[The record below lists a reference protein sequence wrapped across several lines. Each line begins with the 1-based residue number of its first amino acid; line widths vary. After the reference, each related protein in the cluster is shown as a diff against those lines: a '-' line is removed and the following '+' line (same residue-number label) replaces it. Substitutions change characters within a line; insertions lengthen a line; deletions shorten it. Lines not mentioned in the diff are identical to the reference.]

1 MTDCSR
7 VFALKMWM
15 LPVLALAVLTAGVP
29 AKAQV
34 ATGDG
39 RGIVT
44 EPTFPAVCTQIPATL
59 TVSGG
64 EPSSELNSATDTASL
79 QAALS
84 SSSCLGKA
92 VEVTMGSGGLSGM
105 VIRPIAIPATVTLLV
120 DGGVT
125 LFGSRVAA
133 DYQISSSSA
142 VCGSTDG
149 GSGCNPLITLGQ
161 SAVGGTSQYKGTV
174 VTGLM
179 GYGVIDG
186 RGADKL
192 ITISNGAVTVG
203 PSSWWDNA
211 VGGAEDSPIL
221 VSVYKTSAVQMYK
234 ITLLNSPHFHVKI
247 AGQGSTTNTTNM
259 TVWGIKLMTPYT
271 PHNTDGIDPTGVVN
285 MTVKNSLIGDGDDE
299 SAISGSSLSAN
310 FTYDN
315 LLLASGHGLSIGSI
329 TTNPITNVLVNNAN
343 FSGQAADSNDIA
355 LRIKSYCGSGGG
367 LVSQITYQNVCI
379 QNVKA
384 AIELDPF
391 YSTTSGTTS
400 CPAFATTGAPITYQN
415 IYLLTPGS
423 YINLQGYSAA
433 AASNVVLNNVYVNG
447 PSLTLAEIQSSDRA
461 ALPATP
467 ANANMTLNGSYYP
480 AGWASLASSANAVTE
495 TVNGTPAATFPATA
509 CANAFPTLLG
519 ELFANT
525 TASGVTT
532 NNINTTASV
541 TDPATVTLNAMVLP
555 TNSEATFGGYTGV
568 AAPTGSVNFYD
579 GATLLGTAGF
589 GGNGT
594 LATYTVTNPSAGT
607 HVYTAQYAGD
617 SNYAMMTLGGNTTG
631 SEAQQVTVTVAAGPA
646 AQLVYGTAP
655 AASLTYGNAPG
666 TVTVSLQD
674 VAGDATSSTAA
685 VALTVTGPNGYSQV
699 YTANAVAGTATF
711 NLTQSLPGVG
721 MYGYVAS
728 SAGVTSTPNASETVG
743 AATLQVMALAASRIF
758 GAVNP
763 LLGYQITGYVNGDG
777 AGVVSGS
784 PSVTTTAL
792 RNSPAAGYPI
802 TVGVGTLAAANYNFA
817 TTGNTLTVTGGA
829 AQAITF
835 AALPNLVSGSSY
847 QLTARASSGL
857 PVTYTVSGRATVSG
871 STLTVTGP
879 GAVTVTANVAANTNY
894 AASPAVMQSFT
905 AQ

>member
-1 MTDCSR
+1 
-7 VFALKMWM
+7 MWM
-15 LPVLALAVLTAGVP
+15 PVFVLAVTMAGV
-29 AKAQV
+29 AAGAQV

-39 RGIVT
+39 RGVVT
-44 EPTFPAVCTQIPATL
+44 EPTFPTVCAQIPATQMV
-59 TVSGG
+59 TGG
-64 EPSSELNSATDTASL
+64 EPASELNTATDTAAL

-84 SSSCLGKA
+84 SSACLGQA
-92 VEVTMGSGGLSGM
+92 VEVTLGSGGQSGM
-105 VIRPIAIPATVTLLV
+105 VIKPIAIPATVTLLV

-133 DYQISSSSA
+133 DYQIASSSA

-186 RGADKL
+186 RGEDKL
-192 ITISNGAVTVG
+192 ITISNGTVTVG
-203 PSSWWDNA
+203 SSSWWDNA
-211 VGGAEDSPIL
+211 VGGAEDSPVL
-221 VSVYKTSAVQMYK
+221 VNVYKTAAAQMYK

-247 AGQGSTTNTTNM
+247 QGQGSTTNTTNM

-329 TTNPITNVLVNNAN
+329 TTNPVTNVLVNNAN

-400 CPAFATTGAPITYQN
+400 CPVFATTGAPITYQN

-423 YINLQGYSAA
+423 YINLQGYSSAA
-433 AASNVVLNNVYVNG
+433 PANVVLNNVYVNG

-461 ALPATP
+461 ALPSTP
-467 ANANMTLNGSYYP
+467 ANANLTLNGNYYP

-495 TVNGTPAATFPATA
+495 TLNGTAAANFPATA

-519 ELFANT
+519 ELFATT
-525 TASGVTT
+525 TAGGVTT
-532 NNINTTASV
+532 NNINTTATV
-541 TDPATVTLNAMVLP
+541 TDPATVTLHAMVLP
-555 TNSEATFGGYTGV
+555 TNSEATYGGYTGV
-568 AAPTGSVNFYD
+568 PAPTGSVNFYD
-579 GATLLGTAGF
+579 GAALVGTAALGS
-589 GGNGT
+589 NGT
-594 LATYTVTNPSAGT
+594 LATYTVTNPMAGT

-617 SNYAMMTLGGNTTG
+617 SNYAAATLGANTTG
-631 SEAQQVTVTVAAGPA
+631 SEAQQVTVTVSAGPA

-655 AASLTYGNAPG
+655 PASLTYGNAPG

-685 VALTVTGPNGYSQV
+685 VTLTVSGPNGYSQT
-699 YTANAVAGTATF
+699 YMANAVAGTATF
-711 NLTQSLPGVG
+711 QLMQSLPGVG
-721 MYGYVAS
+721 TYGYVAS
-728 SAGVTSTPNASETVG
+728 SAGVTSTTNASETVG
-743 AATLQVMALAASRIF
+743 AATLQVTALPASRIF
-758 GAVNP
+758 GAANP
-763 LLGYQITGYVNGDG
+763 ALEYQITGYVNGDG
-777 AGVVSGS
+777 TGVVSGS
-784 PSVTTTAL
+784 PVLTTTAL
-792 RNSPAAGYPI
+792 RNSPAGAYPI
-802 TVGVGTLAAANYNFA
+802 TAGVGTLTAANYNFA
-817 TTGNTLTVTGGA
+817 TTGNTLTVMGGA
-829 AQAITF
+829 AQVITF
-835 AALPNLVSGSSY
+835 AALPNLVSGSNY
-847 QLTARASSGL
+847 QLTARSSSGL
-857 PVTYTVSGRATVSG
+857 PVRYTVSGSGSVSG

-879 GAVTVTANVAANTNY
+879 GAVTVTANVAENGNY
-894 AASPAVMQSFT
+894 AAAAAVMQRFT